1 MNSSLEQLFTEKFR
15 PKDFA
20 NLIAPDRIK
29 RTLSKGLVLNT
40 LLYGSPG
47 TGKTST
53 MWIIAK
59 GHPTLYINGR
69 DAKAEFVGGQ
79 LARFCSTISLDGGK
93 ERLKCV
99 LIDEVD
105 GATAAFFDAIKVP
118 IEKYSNMARFIV
130 ATNYVQKIPEG
141 VFSRFD
147 RISFD
152 PLNAQEEEYLMT
164 EYKKRIA
171 LILTAAKITYTDEI
185 LHKFVKNEF
194 PDMRQL
200 MTKIQS
206 LYLQEVHEL
215 TEKNYNINYDYE
227 DLFKICFNKPDKAY
241 QNYKFIVGEY
251 ASRIDDALNALGQ
264 DLIEYIKSNVP
275 TKADKIPMIIIAV
288 AEHQSQRTLVIDPL
302 ITLLSCVYKIQLIIN
317 S

>member
-1 MNSSLEQLFTEKFR
+1 MNSILEQLFTEKFR
-15 PKDFA
+15 PKDWSS
-20 NLIAPDRIK
+20 LIAPDRIK
-29 RTLSKGLVLNT
+29 KTLSKGLVLNT

-59 GHPTLYINGR
+59 DHPTLYINGR

-79 LARFCSTISLDGGK
+79 LSRFCSTISLDGGK
-93 ERLKCV
+93 EKLKCV

-105 GATAAFFDAIKVP
+105 GATAVFFDAIKVP

-152 PLNAQEEEYLMT
+152 PINNEEEVYLLE

-171 LILTAAKITYTDEI
+171 LILKAAKITYTPEI

-215 TEKNYNINYDYE
+215 TEKNYNINFDYE
-227 DLFKICFNKPDKAY
+227 DLFKLCFNKPDKAY
-241 QNYKFIVGEY
+241 ENYKFIVGEY
-251 ASRIDDALNALGQ
+251 ASRIDDTLNALGQ
-264 DLIEYIKSNVP
+264 DLIEYIKSNASN
-275 TKADKIPMIIIAV
+275 KIDKIPMIIIAV
-288 AEHQSQRTLVIDPL
+288 AEHQAQRTMVIDPL
-302 ITLLSCVYKIQLIIN
+302 ITLLSCVYKIQIIIN

>member
-1 MNSSLEQLFTEKFR
+1 MNSALEQLFTEKFR
-15 PKDFA
+15 PKDWA

-79 LARFCSTISLDGGK
+79 LARFCSTIALDGGK

-105 GATAAFFDAIKVP
+105 GATPAFFDAIKVP

-130 ATNYVQKIPEG
+130 ATNYIQKIPDG

-147 RISFD
+147 NISFD
-152 PLNAQEEEYLMT
+152 PVNSQEEEYLMGQ
-164 EYKKRIA
+164 YKERIA
-171 LILTAAKITYTDEI
+171 IILKAAKITCTDEI

-215 TEKNYNINYDYE
+215 TEKNYNINFDYE
-227 DLFKICFNKPDKAY
+227 DLFKLCFNKPDKAY

-275 TKADKIPMIIIAV
+275 AKVDKIPMIIIAV

-302 ITLLSCVYKIQLIIN
+302 ITLLSCVYKIQLILN

>member
-1 MNSSLEQLFTEKFR
+1 MSNTLQELFTEKFR

-29 RTLSKGLVLNT
+29 KTLSKGLILNT
-40 LLYGSPG
+40 LLYGTPG

-53 MWIIAK
+53 MWIMAK
-59 GHPTLYINGR
+59 GHPTLYINGK

-93 ERLKCV
+93 EKLKCV

-105 GATAAFFDAIKVP
+105 GASAAFFDAIKVP

-147 RISFD
+147 RLSFD
-152 PLNAQEEEYLMT
+152 PINAEEEEYLMN
-164 EYKKRIA
+164 EYKTRIA
-171 LILTAAKITYTDEI
+171 LILNAAKITYTPEI

-215 TEKNYNINYDYE
+215 TDKNYNINYDYE

-241 QNYKFIVGEY
+241 ENYKFIAGEY
-251 ASRIDDALNALGQ
+251 SSKIDDAIVALSN
-264 DLIEYIKSNVP
+264 DFIEYLKINAPNKI
-275 TKADKIPMIIIAV
+275 DKLPLIVIAC
-288 AEHQSQRTLVIDPL
+288 AEHQYQLSFVIDKL
-302 ITLLSCVYKIQLIIN
+302 VTLLSLVFKIQLILN
-317 S
+317 

>member
-1 MNSSLEQLFTEKFR
+1 MNNTLQQLFTEKFR

-20 NLIAPDRIK
+20 SLIAPDRIK
-29 RTLSKGLVLNT
+29 RILSKGLVLNT
-40 LLYGSPG
+40 VLYGSPG

-53 MWIIAK
+53 MWIVAK
-59 GHPTLYINGR
+59 GHPTLYINGK

-79 LARFCSTISLDGGK
+79 LAKFCSTISLDGGTEK
-93 ERLKCV
+93 LKCV

-105 GATAAFFDAIKVP
+105 GASAAFFDAIKVP

-152 PLNAQEEEYLMT
+152 PINNEEEVYLLE

-171 LILTAAKITYTDEI
+171 LILNAAKITYTPEI

-206 LYLQEVHEL
+206 LYLQEVREL
-215 TEKNYNINYDYE
+215 TEKNYNINFDYE
-227 DLFKICFNKPDKAY
+227 DLFKVCFNKPDKAY
-241 QNYKFIVGEY
+241 ENYKFIVGEY

-275 TKADKIPMIIIAV
+275 SKVDKIPMIIISV
-288 AEHQSQRTLVIDPL
+288 AEHQSQRSLVIDPL
-302 ITLLSCVYKIQLIIN
+302 ITLLSCVYKIQIILN

>member
-1 MNSSLEQLFTEKFR
+1 MNKTIEQLFVEKFR
-15 PKDFA
+15 PKDWA
-20 NLIAPDRIK
+20 SLIAPERIK
-29 RTLSKGLVLNT
+29 KTLSKGLVLNT
-40 LLYGSPG
+40 LLYGTPG

-59 GHPTLYINGR
+59 NHPTLYINGR

-93 ERLKCV
+93 EQLKCV

-130 ATNYVQKIPEG
+130 ATNYIQKIPEG

-152 PLNAQEEEYLMT
+152 PINAEEEAYMLE

-171 LILTAAKITYTDEI
+171 LIMNAAKITYTPEI

-200 MTKIQS
+200 LTKLQS
-206 LYLQEVHEL
+206 LYLQEVKEL
-215 TEKNYNINYDYE
+215 TDKNYNINFDYE
-227 DLFKICFNKPDKAY
+227 DLFKMVLNKPDKPY
-241 QNYKFIVGEY
+241 ENYKFIAGEY
-251 ASRIDDALNALGQ
+251 SSKIDDAIVALSN
-264 DLIEYIKSNVP
+264 DFIEYLKINAPNKI
-275 TKADKIPMIIIAV
+275 DKLPLIVIAC
-288 AEHQSQRTLVIDPL
+288 AEHQYQLSFVIDKL
-302 ITLLSCVYKIQLIIN
+302 VTLLSLIFKIQLILN
-317 S
+317 

>member
-1 MNSSLEQLFTEKFR
+1 MNKTIEQLFTEKFR
-15 PKDFA
+15 PKDWA
-20 NLIAPDRIK
+20 SLIAPDRIK

-40 LLYGSPG
+40 LLYGTPG

-53 MWIIAK
+53 MWIIAQN
-59 GHPTLYINGR
+59 HPTLYINGR
-69 DAKAEFVGGQ
+69 DAKAEFVGNQ
-79 LARFCSTISLDGGK
+79 LAKFCATISLDGGK
-93 ERLKCV
+93 EKLKCV

-105 GATAAFFDAIKVP
+105 GATTAFFDAIKVP

-130 ATNYVQKIPEG
+130 ATNYIQKIPEG

-152 PLNAQEEEYLMT
+152 PINSEEEEYLLE
-164 EYKKRIA
+164 EYKKRIS
-171 LILTAAKITYTDEI
+171 LILNAAKISSTPEV

-206 LYLQEVHEL
+206 LYLQEIHEL
-215 TEKNYNINYDYE
+215 TEKNYNINFDYE
-227 DLFKICFNKPDKAY
+227 DLYKLCFNKPEKAY
-241 QNYKFIVGEY
+241 ENYKFVVGEY
-251 ASRIDDALNALGQ
+251 ASRIDDALNALGK

-275 TKADKIPMIIIAV
+275 NKIDKIPMIIIAV
-288 AEHQSQRTLVIDPL
+288 AEHQAQRTFVIDSL
-302 ITLLSCVYKIQLIIN
+302 ITLLSCVYKIQIILN